1 MAKAAKQNNDEVRFV
16 EFPKW
21 VPSPDGAKDRK
32 GFPVQVLVKDKAEE
46 DALLGAKADK
56 KAEKKEAWK

>member
-1 MAKAAKQNNDEVRFV
+1 VRFV